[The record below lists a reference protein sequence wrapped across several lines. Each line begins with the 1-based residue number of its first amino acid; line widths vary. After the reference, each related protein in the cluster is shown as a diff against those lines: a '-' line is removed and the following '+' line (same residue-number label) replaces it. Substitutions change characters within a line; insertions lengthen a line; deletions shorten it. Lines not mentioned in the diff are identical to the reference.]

1 MTAFAIA
8 LWVGFLA
15 LCVLGL
21 SRLQLRKTRDA
32 LYPTPPM
39 FPVKHLNDEASSLQ
53 PKPVLPHHLQ
63 ALFWQVVEARKG
75 LSLAGHSQAM
85 ILASVPFASLME
97 SCGEDRTLH
106 QMHSPLAELVIVDA
120 QFLPLVVLSTSPL
133 EGYIKELLI
142 KAGIG
147 YVHAPANMGKD
158 ELMMALYKTLP
169 R

>member
-15 LCVLGL
+15 LCVFGL
-21 SRLQLRKTRDA
+21 SRLQLRKARCA
-32 LYPTPPM
+32 PHPTPPM
-39 FPVKHLNDEASSLQ
+39 FPVKHLNDEASTLQ

-85 ILASVPFASLME
+85 ILAGVPFASLIELGGE
-97 SCGEDRTLH
+97 SHTPP
-106 QMHSPLAELVIVDA
+106 MHAQLAELVIVDA

-142 KAGIG
+142 KAGIS
-147 YVHAPANMGKD
+147 YVHAPANVGKD
-158 ELMMALYKTLP
+158 ELMMALYKALP

>member
-1 MTAFAIA
+1 MTAFAIT
-8 LWVGFLA
+8 LWIGFLA
-15 LCVLGL
+15 LCAFGL

-32 LYPTPPM
+32 PHPTPPM
-39 FPVKHLNDEASSLQ
+39 CPVKHLDDEDLTLQ

-97 SCGEDRTLH
+97 SCGKGLTLH

-133 EGYIKELLI
+133 EGHIKELLI

-147 YVHAPANMGKD
+147 YIHSPAGMKKD
-158 ELMMALYKTLP
+158 ELMVKLHKALP